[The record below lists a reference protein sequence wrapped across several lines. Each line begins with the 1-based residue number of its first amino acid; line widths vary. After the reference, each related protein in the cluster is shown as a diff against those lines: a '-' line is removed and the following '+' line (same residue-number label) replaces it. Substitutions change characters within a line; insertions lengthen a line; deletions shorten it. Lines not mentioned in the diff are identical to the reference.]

1 LESTVHH
8 TAEDTRREAHLAVH
22 IASALGCGVHPL
34 PYLSPV
40 DWLGVNEEG
49 TVTHVI
55 EGKCRT
61 DSVRAFQTIWVEVA
75 KVRAL
80 ERMAAAFN
88 VHAGSCGLFVAEWA
102 GDVSTTRIFRLR
114 AILACPVV
122 TRRRQDRAGERPDP
136 VYDVPIK
143 LGDPIIPF

>member
-1 LESTVHH
+1 MSRVHH

-22 IASALGCGVHPL
+22 IAAALGCGMHPL

-49 TVTHVI
+49 AITHVI

-61 DSVRAFQTIWVEVA
+61 DRLHAFPTIWVEVA

-80 ERMAAAFN
+80 QRMADAVS
-88 VHAGSCGLFVAEWA
+88 VHAPSCALFVAEWA

-114 AILACPVV
+114 DILAAPVV
-122 TRRRQDRAGERPDP
+122 SRRRQDRPGEAPDL
-136 VYDVPIK
+136 VHNVPIK
-143 LGDPIIPF
+143 LGNPIIPF